1 MEIHSCGDERLNTL
15 KMTLANPR
23 NDKDTL
29 ELDFIAED
37 TVIGRRW
44 FEMAT
49 QCLEDNLQ

>member
-29 ELDFIAED
+29 ELDFVAED

-44 FEMAT
+44 FEMAR
-49 QCLEDNLQ
+49 CVAYS